1 MHFFKRLVIW
11 LLMRVIATAFWLAGW
26 RAEGRLPD
34 VPKMVIIGAP
44 HTSNWDYFAM
54 LAIAAQLN
62 VIPATVIKAEAFQTP
77 LGFLL
82 RWAGSI
88 PLDRKNSRNAVDI
101 VAKHIQAAKRI
112 VLAISPEGTR
122 RKTKRWRSGFYHI
135 ARKAGVPLVMAAV
148 NYRRK
153 RVTISQPLYPSGDIV
168 ADMQIIRTFYESAN
182 PLGRYH
188 ENFGEIKVIEEVR
201 AQHEQHQPK
210 EQPVLE
216 TPTT

>member
-1 MHFFKRLVIW
+1 MHFFKRFTVW
-11 LLMRVIATAFWLAGW
+11 LLMRIIAIAFWIAGW

-62 VIPATVIKAEAFQTP
+62 VIPATVIKAEAFKSP

-88 PLDRKNSRNAVDI
+88 PLDRKNSRNAVDV
-101 VAKHIQAAKRI
+101 VANHIKAAERI

-135 ARKAGVPLVMAAV
+135 AHKANVPLVMAAI

-153 RVTISQPLYPSGDIV
+153 RVTISPPLYPSGDIV
-168 ADMQIIRTFYESAN
+168 ADMQTIRTFYEEVN

-201 AQHEQHQPK
+201 AQREQNHPE
-210 EQPVLE
+210 EQPVSE
-216 TPTT
+216 MP